1 MIACA
6 GFSELKAGRPTPRR
20 RVGAVMSRLAPADH
34 LGGAQPVM
42 EQDELFRR
50 LAVALAIGL
59 LIGLERG
66 WQLREEAEGERTA
79 GLRTY
84 ALTGL
89 LGGICG
95 ALSNVSSPLVLAAA
109 LLSFTAAFTLFSWF
123 EATSENNFSVTG
135 VVAALLTFLLGAYA
149 VLGNMTVAVAGAVAM
164 AILLALKKPLHTW
177 LRQLSWLEIRAVL
190 ILLAMSFLLLPLLPD
205 RAIDPWGAL
214 NPTEVWLLAILIAG
228 VSFGGYVAV
237 RVMGDRAG
245 IAAAAVA
252 GGVTSSTA
260 TTLSFAR
267 LAREHPEASLLLAGG
282 ILIAGVTMMARVVAI
297 AGVLNPSLIGIVGP
311 PAAAGAAVLA
321 IGSAL
326 LLLRQNESKVER
338 SPLALSNPFELTTV
352 LKLAGLIAVV
362 MVLAKVL
369 SASAGARGLYLLA
382 AASGVADVDALTL
395 SVSRLAGS
403 QIAIVDA
410 TTAILLAVAV
420 NTAAKAAMAAY
431 LGGRRMGA
439 TVGAVSAVATL
450 ALAAVHILIRP

>member
-1 MIACA
+1 M
-6 GFSELKAGRPTPRR
+6 
-20 RVGAVMSRLAPADH
+20 DQH
-34 LGGAQPVM
+34 
-42 EQDELFRR
+42 ELFRR

-84 ALTGL
+84 ALAGL

-95 ALSNVSSPLVLAAA
+95 ALSSISGPLVLAAG
-109 LLSFTAAFTLFSWF
+109 LLSFAGAFTLFSWL
-123 EATSENNFSVTG
+123 EAARDNHFSVTG
-135 VVAALLTFLLGAYA
+135 VVAALLTFVLGAYA
-149 VLGNMTVAVAGAVAM
+149 VLGEQTVAIAAAVAM
-164 AILLALKKPLHTW
+164 AILLALKKPLHSW
-177 LRQLSWLEIRAVL
+177 LRQLSWLEIRAAL

-237 RVMGDRAG
+237 RVMGDKAG

-267 LAREHPEASLLLAGG
+267 LAREHPEASSLLAGG

-297 AGVLNPSLIGIVGP
+297 AGALNPSLIGGVGP

-321 IGSAL
+321 IGSAML
-326 LLLRQNESKVER
+326 LLGYGEPKVER
-338 SPLALSNPFELTTV
+338 SDLALRNPFELTAV
-352 LKLAGLIAVV
+352 LKLAALIAMV
-362 MVLAKVL
+362 MVLTKVL

-382 AASGVADVDALTL
+382 AVSGIADVDALTL

-403 QIAIVDA
+403 QVAIVDG
-410 TTAILLAVAV
+410 TTAILLAIAV
-420 NTAAKAAMAAY
+420 NTAVKAAMAGY

-439 TVGAVSAVATL
+439 NVGAASAVAVA
-450 ALAAVHILIRP
+450 ALAAVHVLSRA